1 MVDRSKQFEKCQAY
15 IMSHTDSQETGEGS
29 PHGRYPSITL
39 SRETGAGAHTL
50 GDKLADYLN
59 AKTGE
64 DEPRWTVFDKNLVQ
78 QILED
83 HDLPVHLE
91 KFMPEDKSSQIKD
104 AFGDWLGAHPPNWEL
119 MKHTQDTVYRLAR
132 MGHTILV
139 GRGANII
146 TRNLPNIL
154 HLRLVGDLEQRVKR
168 CIDYYQIGENAA
180 RDLIKKQ
187 DKARRRYL
195 QAYYDREIDD
205 PMDYH
210 FVINVDRFTIDKLVK
225 FVGGLVIRRSRNI

>member
-15 IMSHTDSQETGEGS
+15 IMSHTGNQEPGEEKA
-29 PHGRYPSITL
+29 PGRYPSITL

-59 AKTGE
+59 ARKGKA
-64 DEPRWTVFDKNLVQ
+64 EPRWTVFDKNLVQ
-78 QILED
+78 QVLED
-83 HDLPVHLE
+83 HDLPGYLE
-91 KFMPEDKSSQIKD
+91 KFMPEDKSSHIKD

-119 MKHTQDTVYRLAR
+119 MKHTQETIYRLAR

-146 TRNLPNIL
+146 TRDLPNIL
-154 HLRLVGDLEQRVKR
+154 HLRLVGDLEHRVKR
-168 CIDYYQIGENAA
+168 CMNYYQIGENEAME
-180 RDLIKKQ
+180 LIKKQ

-205 PMDYH
+205 PMNYH
-210 FVINVDRFTIDKLVK
+210 FVINVDRFTTDQLVK
-225 FVGGLVIRRSRNI
+225 FISGLVVRNSR